1 MRLINELNVAYG
13 ADLGP
18 NAEQAKILWNYCHA
32 LTNTYGSAVQVVRD
46 SHLLRTTAFRL
57 QVRKPN
63 MRGQA
68 FGVPV
73 TCLYSCAARALSAQG
88 VKRTYGGF

>member
-1 MRLINELNVAYG
+1 MINEPNVTCG
-13 ADLGP
+13 ADHGP
-18 NAEQAKILWNYCHA
+18 NAEQAKILWNYCHT

-46 SHLLRTTAFRL
+46 SHLLHTTAYRL

-68 FGVPV
+68 FGVPF
-73 TCLYSCAARALSAQG
+73 TCLYSRAA
-88 VKRTYGGF
+88 